1 MSQKKMTG
9 TDSPRVLVRSGPKGV
24 TVVKIENG
32 HNNTTAAT
40 VLEAVS
46 RVSGVTSSPVIT
58 TATTSAMRSKAM
70 PSTTVMVST
79 SPEPPSP
86 EAEECVTSVIA
97 LEDES
102 NEGSERVL
110 ESESPQPQ
118 QQIYIIQTT
127 DGNVP
132 LDSAEVVVSD
142 EMAVYETVSALEQLS
157 RGQVITTTENGEVIQ
172 VYEEVVLP
180 DGGENSVD
188 QFVDVAEVEVGDGRS
203 ASPITI
209 GETISLS
216 ASGVVR
222 RRTTAGPKS
231 RTGGGGASNSS
242 DRENSP
248 QNEFHICRLCNQ
260 FIPLSNIAAHNL
272 ENHGT
277 MSDLTCTDCGKI
289 FKSKRSLF
297 GHKKEKHSGVTEM
310 HACPECG
317 KTFGRKSNLKAHRES
332 LHYGKKFPCQYC
344 ERVFTNRSSMN
355 QHVKK
360 THIAVAS
367 VTIDEKGT
375 FHI

>member
-1 MSQKKMTG
+1 MTG

-46 RVSGVTSSPVIT
+46 RVSAATSSPVIT
-58 TATTSAMRSKAM
+58 TATTTAVKSK
-70 PSTTVMVST
+70 PVPVSTVVVST
-79 SPEPPSP
+79 SPEPASP
-86 EAEECVTSVIA
+86 IEEECVTSMIS
-97 LEDES
+97 LEDDS
-102 NEGSERVL
+102 NEGSERANAAD
-110 ESESPQPQ
+110 SPQPQ

-188 QFVDVAEVEVGDGRS
+188 QFVDVAEVEVGDGQS

-216 ASGVVR
+216 ASGVMR
-222 RRTTAGPKS
+222 RRTGPGPKS
-231 RTGGGGASNSS
+231 RTGGGGAASNSS

-260 FIPLSNIAAHNL
+260 FIPLSAIAAHNL

-367 VTIDEKGT
+367 VTIDEKGA